1 MTMSTVYPTEAMTS
15 SVGLKK
21 TMPSIAQTFPSNP
34 ESRPMVDM
42 LSGLGSA
49 TIAIDLRSRPDL
61 TPAARLVWIF
71 LYRAYHAFHGRLYT
85 GLAYI
90 AREVGY
96 SIRTVRRALRQL
108 EKAHLITLI
117 PQIRQP
123 NPRTKKGGGGTST
136 WRFRV
141 HWRPYESPSTA
152 EKGPTASVG
161 REVELTEDASA
172 PVNFQETSE
181 SSEPIQL
188 ETLESGMECESV
200 VLSQDLID
208 EVIESGKNGVL
219 VTTPDQDPEMPESV
233 LEDAREAFDEP
244 GSMTGAPRSFCPPLE
259 VSESR
264 MALEDDAD
272 ICDPIPS
279 TALQEVDQPE
289 PKKAEPLPE
298 PTDPT
303 PKAVVKLQSSKILR
317 SVEAQSPSGAP
328 RFGEDAITIPQT
340 LLAQLQERCGF
351 SLKQSEALI
360 GKHGQGAVSKVLG
373 WVVTAPV
380 GRIRHPKAWLV
391 AALNEDYE
399 VPSWVLDAQT
409 KEASQAARLAQIDEQ
424 AAERQ
429 RQDALAREQRQASEE
444 AWLDLATLVNGPVGH
459 RLAEDVA
466 ALLATQ
472 IPDGRM
478 RQRLAYPE
486 SPIWRAAWLTVWQS
500 AGCPRC

>member
-1 MTMSTVYPTEAMTS
+1 
-15 SVGLKK
+15 
-21 TMPSIAQTFPSNP
+21 
-34 ESRPMVDM
+34 MVDM

-49 TIAIDLRSRPDL
+49 AIAIDLRSRPDL

-117 PQIRQP
+117 PQFRQP
-123 NPRTKKGGGGTST
+123 NPRTKKGGGGTSS

-152 EKGPTASVG
+152 EKDPTASVG
-161 REVELTEDASA
+161 RGIELTEDPSA
-172 PVNFQETSE
+172 PVRPSE
-181 SSEPIQL
+181 ASEPAETIQL
-188 ETLESGMECESV
+188 EPSESAIESESV
-200 VLSQDLID
+200 ILSQDLID
-208 EVIESGKNGVL
+208 KVMDSSENASL
-219 VTTPDQDPEMPESV
+219 LTTPNQEPEMPESV
-233 LEDAREAFDEP
+233 LEDAREAIDEP
-244 GSMTGAPRSFCPPLE
+244 ESMTGGPRSFCPPPG

-264 MALEDDAD
+264 MALEDVGE
-272 ICDPIPS
+272 ICEPIPS
-279 TALQEVDQPE
+279 TALQEVDQPA
-289 PKKAEPLPE
+289 PKKSGTFTE
-298 PTDPT
+298 PTVPS
-303 PKAVVKLQSSKILR
+303 PSVAVKLQSSKILR
-317 SVEAQSPSGAP
+317 SIETHSPSGAS
-328 RFGEDAITIPQT
+328 RLGEYPVTVPQT
-340 LLAQLQERCGF
+340 LLAQLQEHCGF

-360 GKHGQGAVSKVLG
+360 GKHGETAVSKVLG
-373 WVVTAPV
+373 WVMTAPV
-380 GRIRHPKAWLV
+380 GRIRHPKAWMV
-391 AALNEDYE
+391 AALNEGYE
-399 VPSWVLDAQT
+399 VPSWVLDAQA
-409 KEASQAARLAQIDEQ
+409 KQASQASRLAQIDEQ

-429 RQDALAREQRQASEE
+429 RQDALAREQRQASEA
-444 AWLDLATLVNGPVGH
+444 AWRDLATLMNGPVGH

-478 RQRLAYPE
+478 RQRLAYAE